1 MNEKGHQAEEGGSGL
16 NLRLVILGAVLLLFV
31 VAAVWEFVFVR
42 SAYEKSLATIDEIY
56 NDANEP
62 PKTRASVL
70 SKLTG
75 KTPKSDFES
84 KEVSLQGEKKKRH
97 VRRDIY
103 SYVGLIPSQA
113 KREFTVTYE
122 RVMDFGETVDNP
134 ETFADDQWDFKYYF
148 EAGNEPEETKPTGGS
163 SVAATGP
170 KTKLERI
177 FMTALVDDF
186 DGTVSVD
193 KLDGKSSILKNLKWF
208 DPDESGS
215 ITLEEFNAGV
225 KMFEEANGKMSE
237 DDIYDMVGGKSPGEG
252 APNGA
257 GGQESSSN

>member
-56 NDANEP
+56 NDA
-62 PKTRASVL
+62 
-70 SKLTG
+70 
-75 KTPKSDFES
+75 
-84 KEVSLQGEKKKRH
+84 
-97 VRRDIY
+97 
-103 SYVGLIPSQA
+103 
-113 KREFTVTYE
+113 
-122 RVMDFGETVDNP
+122 
-134 ETFADDQWDFKYYF
+134 
-148 EAGNEPEETKPTGGS
+148 NEPEETKPTGGS

>member
-1 MNEKGHQAEEGGSGL
+1 MNEKQHQAEEGGSGL
-16 NLRLVILGAVLLLFV
+16 NLRLVILGAVLLLV
-31 VAAVWEFVFVR
+31 VVGAVWEFVFVR

-62 PKTRASVL
+62 PKTRATVL

-75 KTPKSDFES
+75 KSPKSEFES
-84 KEVSLQGEKKKRH
+84 KEVSLQGDKKKRH

-103 SYVGLIPSQA
+103 SFVGLIPSQA

-122 RVMDFGETVDNP
+122 RVMDLGETVDP
-134 ETFADDQWDFKYYF
+134 ETFTDDQWDFKYYF
-148 EAGNEPEETKPTGGS
+148 EAGNEPEESKPTGGS
-163 SVAATGP
+163 AVASTGP

-186 DGTVSVD
+186 DGTVPVN

-208 DPDESGS
+208 DPDEDGT
-215 ITLEEFNAGV
+215 ITLDEFNAGV
-225 KMFEEANGKMSE
+225 KKFEEANGKMS
-237 DDIYDMVGGKSPGEG
+237 DDDVYEMVGGKSPGEG

-257 GGQESSSN
+257 GGE